1 MMKIEDTGKIN
12 PELDFRGHFLI
23 SMPGM
28 ADPRF
33 DRCVIYICTHSSA
46 GAMGLIVN
54 KLLEDITFDEIRRQ
68 LVDESTHK
76 IEAEPGIKVPVYMG
90 GPVERG
96 RGFVL
101 HTADYKLD
109 ASLEVNSKISL
120 TASIE
125 IIEAIAQNS
134 GPEKYLLAL
143 GYAGWGAGQLE
154 AEMIENSWLSCEAT
168 PEILFEPN
176 PKVKYDHALALMG
189 VDAALLSAD
198 AGHA

>member
-1 MMKIEDTGKIN
+1 MKNEDPGKII
-12 PELDFRGHFLI
+12 PELNFRGHFLI

-33 DRCVIYICTHSSA
+33 ERCVIYLCTHSSA

-54 KLLEDITFDEIRRQ
+54 KLLEDITFDEIKRQ
-68 LVDESTHK
+68 LVDETQDE
-76 IEAEPGIKVPVYMG
+76 IYVDPDLNVPIYLG

-101 HTADYKLD
+101 HSADYSLES
-109 ASLEVNSKISL
+109 SLEVNSKISL

-125 IIEAIAQNS
+125 IIEAIAKKS
-134 GPEKYLLAL
+134 GPKKYLLAL
-143 GYAGWGAGQLE
+143 GYAGWGAGKLE
-154 AEMIENSWLSCEAT
+154 TEMAENSWLTCEAT

-176 PKVKYDHALALMG
+176 PKVKYDRALALMG
-189 VDAALLSAD
+189 VDAALLSSD

>member
-1 MMKIEDTGKIN
+1 MKNEDPGIIN

-68 LVDESTHK
+68 LVDKSLRE
-76 IEAEPGIKVPVYMG
+76 IEAELGFNVPVYLG

-101 HTADYKLD
+101 HSADYKLD
-109 ASLEVNSKISL
+109 ASLEVNSEISL

-125 IIEAIAQNS
+125 IIEAIAQSS
-134 GPEKYLLAL
+134 GPDRFLLAL

-168 PEILFEPN
+168 PDILFEPN
-176 PKVKYDHALALMG
+176 PKLKYDRALALMG
-189 VDAALLSAD
+189 VDAALLSSD

>member
-1 MMKIEDTGKIN
+1 MKNEDPGKIN
-12 PELDFRGHFLI
+12 PDLDFRGHFLI

-33 DRCVIYICTHSSA
+33 ERCVIYLCTHSSA

-54 KLLEDITFDEIRRQ
+54 KLLEDITFDEIRKQ
-68 LVDESTHK
+68 LADEGVDEN
-76 IEAEPGIKVPVYMG
+76 EADPGLNVPIYLG

-101 HTADYKLD
+101 HSADYSLES
-109 ASLEVNSKISL
+109 SLEVNSKISL

-134 GPEKYLLAL
+134 GPDEYLLAL

-176 PKVKYDHALALMG
+176 PKKKYDSALALMG
-189 VDAALLSAD
+189 VDAALLSSD

>member
-1 MMKIEDTGKIN
+1 MKIEDPGKVN
-12 PELDFRGHFLI
+12 QELDLRGHFLI

-33 DRCVIYICTHSSA
+33 DRCVIYLCSHSSA

-54 KLLEDITFDEIRRQ
+54 KLLEDITFDDIRKQ
-68 LVDESTHK
+68 LVDEETTE
-76 IEAEPGIKVPVYMG
+76 IDAESGVNVPVYLG

-101 HTADYKLD
+101 HSTDYNLE
-109 ASLEVNSKISL
+109 ASLEVNPKISL

-125 IIEAIAQNS
+125 IIEDIARKS
-134 GPEKYLLAL
+134 GPEKYLFAL
-143 GYAGWGAGQLE
+143 GYAGWGEGQIE
-154 AEMIENSWLSCEAT
+154 AELAENSWLTCEAT

-176 PKVKYDHALALMG
+176 PKVKYDRALALMG

>member
-1 MMKIEDTGKIN
+1 MKIKDPGIIN
-12 PELDFRGHFLI
+12 RELDLRGHFLI

-28 ADPRF
+28 GDPRF
-33 DRCVIYICTHSSA
+33 ERCVIYLCSHSSA
-46 GAMGLIVN
+46 GAMGIIVN
-54 KLLEDITFDEIRRQ
+54 KLLEDITFTEIRNQ
-68 LVDESTHK
+68 LIAEDQPEKNAESG
-76 IEAEPGIKVPVYMG
+76 PDVPVYLG

-101 HTADYKLD
+101 HSADYSLE
-109 ASLEVNSKISL
+109 ASLEVNSEINL

-125 IIEAIAQNS
+125 IIEDIAHKS
-134 GPEKYLLAL
+134 GPDKYLLAL
-143 GYAGWGAGQLE
+143 GYAGWGEGQLE
-154 AEMIENSWLSCEAT
+154 AELAENSWLNCEAT

-176 PKVKYDHALALMG
+176 PKAKYEGALALMG

>member
-1 MMKIEDTGKIN
+1 MKNENPGKVI

-33 DRCVIYICTHSSA
+33 ERCVIYLCTHSSA

-68 LVDESTHK
+68 LVDKSVREV
-76 IEAEPGIKVPVYMG
+76 EAELGFKVPVYLG

-101 HTADYKLD
+101 HSADYNLD
-109 ASLEVNSKISL
+109 ASLEVNSEISL

-134 GPEKYLLAL
+134 GPDKFLLAL

-154 AEMIENSWLSCEAT
+154 TEMIENSWLTCEAT

-176 PKVKYDHALALMG
+176 PKVKYDRALALMG
-189 VDAALLSAD
+189 VDAALLSSD

>member
-1 MMKIEDTGKIN
+1 MKNEDPGKISQ
-12 PELDFRGHFLI
+12 ELDFKGHFLI

-33 DRCVIYICTHSSA
+33 ERCVIYLCTHSRA

-54 KLLEDITFDEIRRQ
+54 KLLEDITFDEIRKQ
-68 LVDESTHK
+68 LVDEVISENTT
-76 IEAEPGIKVPVYMG
+76 EPDLNIPVFLG

-101 HTADYKLD
+101 HTSDYSLE
-109 ASLEVNSKISL
+109 ASLKVNAKISL

-125 IIEAIAQNS
+125 IIEDIAHKS
-134 GPEKYLLAL
+134 GPDKILLAL

-154 AEMIENSWLSCEAT
+154 AEMAENSWLTCEAT
-168 PEILFEPN
+168 PEILFEPK
-176 PKVKYDHALALMG
+176 PTAKYDRALALMG
-189 VDAALLSAD
+189 VDAALLSTD

>member
-1 MMKIEDTGKIN
+1 MKNEDPGKIN

-33 DRCVIYICTHSSA
+33 ERCVIYLCTHSSA

-54 KLLEDITFDEIRRQ
+54 KLLEDITFNEIKRQ
-68 LVDESTHK
+68 LVDEARDEDK
-76 IEAEPGIKVPVYMG
+76 VEPDFNVPVFLG
-90 GPVERG
+90 GPVEQG

-101 HTADYKLD
+101 HTADYNLE
-109 ASLEVNSKISL
+109 ASLEVNDEISL

-125 IIEAIAQNS
+125 IIEDIARKS

-154 AEMIENSWLSCEAT
+154 AEMAENSWLTCEAT

-176 PKVKYDHALALMG
+176 PKAKYDRALALMG
-189 VDAALLSAD
+189 VDAALLSSD

>member
-1 MMKIEDTGKIN
+1 MKNEGPGKNN

-33 DRCVIYICTHSSA
+33 ERCVIYLCTHSSA

-54 KLLEDITFDEIRRQ
+54 KLLEDITFDEIKRQ
-68 LVDESTHK
+68 LIDESRDEIDKDPKFK
-76 IEAEPGIKVPVYMG
+76 IPVYLG

-101 HTADYKLD
+101 HSADYKLE
-109 ASLEVNSKISL
+109 ASQEVNDEISL

-125 IIEAIAQNS
+125 VIEAIADNS

-176 PKVKYDHALALMG
+176 PMLKYDRALALMG
-189 VDAALLSAD
+189 VDAALLSSD

>member
-1 MMKIEDTGKIN
+1 MKNEDLGKIN

-33 DRCVIYICTHSSA
+33 ERCVIYLCTHSSA
-46 GAMGLIVN
+46 GAMGLIIN
-54 KLLEDITFDEIRRQ
+54 KQLEDITFDEIRRQ
-68 LVDESTHK
+68 LVDEDWDENK
-76 IEAEPGIKVPVYMG
+76 VDPNLNVPVYLG

-101 HTADYKLD
+101 HTTDYNLE
-109 ASLEVNSKISL
+109 ASLNVNDKINL

-125 IIEAIAQNS
+125 IIEAIAGSS

-143 GYAGWGAGQLE
+143 GYAGWGEGQLE
-154 AEMIENSWLSCEAT
+154 AEMAENSWLTCEAT
-168 PEILFEPN
+168 PEILFESN
-176 PKVKYDHALALMG
+176 PMVKYDRALALMG
-189 VDAALLSAD
+189 VDAALLSSD

>member
-1 MMKIEDTGKIN
+1 MKNEDPGKIN
-12 PELDFRGHFLI
+12 PELDFKGHFLI

-33 DRCVIYICTHSSA
+33 ERCVIYLCSHSSA

-54 KLLEDITFDEIRRQ
+54 KLLEDITFDEIKRQ
-68 LVDESTHK
+68 LVDEAQDE
-76 IEAEPGIKVPVYMG
+76 INVDPNLNVPIYLG

-101 HTADYKLD
+101 HSTDYGLES
-109 ASLEVNSKISL
+109 SLEVNSNICL

-125 IIEAIAQNS
+125 IIEAIANKS

-154 AEMIENSWLSCEAT
+154 AEMIENSWLTCEAT

-176 PKVKYDHALALMG
+176 PKVKYDRALALMG
-189 VDAALLSAD
+189 VDAALLSSD